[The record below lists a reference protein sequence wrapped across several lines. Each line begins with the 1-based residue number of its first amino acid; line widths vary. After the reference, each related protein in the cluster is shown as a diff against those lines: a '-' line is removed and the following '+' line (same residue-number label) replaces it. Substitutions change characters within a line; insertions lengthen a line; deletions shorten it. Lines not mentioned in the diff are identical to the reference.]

1 MARAK
6 TPLPVLLAHVLLAFE
21 QDYNA
26 ARTEVPQ
33 LPYLLNLLRV
43 LDTDGVDV
51 KQLPELARLSKR
63 AAHMATQLAEKR
75 GWLKVEAIAR
85 GKKTVFLT
93 DAGAEVCK
101 AGMARLK
108 ACVTTWRKRFG
119 KDDVQRLSESLADL
133 VSQFDLELPH
143 YPSGYGLEDNSIHGG
158 NHTPGTDGPPRIPAH
173 GEEWSIVIREQKADP
188 AKLLPVALLSQTLC
202 AFTIDYDGTAES
214 SIAGLNSVFAYLR
227 HYPEAGMPLAE
238 AKSLGGVQGTGRAL
252 LERHKLVAVE
262 GGVAAL
268 TWHGKR
274 VLDRFPDRVI
284 KVEKAWSE
292 RFGTTCVRDLR
303 RALESFDKRITSDP
317 PDVVDVCG
325 WLRRRN

>member
-1 MARAK
+1 M
-6 TPLPVLLAHVLLAFE
+6 
-21 QDYNA
+21 
-26 ARTEVPQ
+26 
-33 LPYLLNLLRV
+33 
-43 LDTDGVDV
+43 
-51 KQLPELARLSKR
+51 
-63 AAHMATQLAEKR
+63 
-75 GWLKVEAIAR
+75 
-85 GKKTVFLT
+85 
-93 DAGAEVCK
+93 
-101 AGMARLK
+101 
-108 ACVTTWRKRFG
+108 
-119 KDDVQRLSESLADL
+119 
-133 VSQFDLELPH
+133 
-143 YPSGYGLEDNSIHGG
+143 
-158 NHTPGTDGPPRIPAH
+158 
-173 GEEWSIVIREQKADP
+173 IREQKADP

-303 RALESFDKRITSDP
+303 RALDSFDKRITSDP